1 MAAERAP
8 DAVEPAAS
16 GRGDLPG
23 DDAAAAP
30 GAAVDLAP
38 PPRPRPPASVWV
50 ASVVA
55 LVAALV
61 MVWATATVGG
71 PLRAECLREAGAATC
86 AARTGWLDEARALQS
101 ALVLVAAALVVLTAL
116 RRARFVRRTSL
127 LVVLLA
133 VGSFFA
139 AVLMASGGVPDG
151 LLG

>member
-1 MAAERAP
+1 MAAESAQHPVR
-8 DAVEPAAS
+8 PA
-16 GRGDLPG
+16 L
-23 DDAAAAP
+23 
-30 GAAVDLAP
+30 
-38 PPRPRPPASVWV
+38 PRPLPPASAWV
-50 ASVVA
+50 AA
-55 LVAALV
+55 VAALV
-61 MVWATATVGG
+61 VALAMAWATSAVGG

-101 ALVLVAAALVVLTAL
+101 ALALVAAVLVVLTAL

-139 AVLMASGGVPDG
+139 AVLMASGGLPQG

>member
-16 GRGDLPG
+16 GPADPG
-23 DDAAAAP
+23 DDAAAVP
-30 GAAVDLAP
+30 GPAADLNP
-38 PPRPRPPASVWV
+38 PPRPRPPASTWV
-50 ASVVA
+50 AAAVA
-55 LVAALV
+55 LLAALA
-61 MVWATATVGG
+61 MAWATATVGG

-86 AARTGWLDEARALQS
+86 AARTGWLDDARALQS
-101 ALVLVAAALVVLTAL
+101 ALALVALALLVLTVL
-116 RRARFVRRTSL
+116 RRARFVRRASL

-133 VGSFFA
+133 VGSFFT